1 MQNKSRVSII
11 LPVYNRRHLIMRAV
25 NSVLEQTIDS
35 WELLIMDD
43 GSTDGLEE
51 LVLPLIID
59 NSQCRYFKHA
69 RRGVAATRNLGL
81 HAATGE
87 FITFLDSDDEYKPD
101 HLSKRLD
108 YMDQHP
114 DVDIIHGGVE
124 LVGPPESFYVRDAFD
139 PGRRIH
145 LSECCIGAT
154 FFGKKQV
161 FLKSGGFKHL
171 PYSAESEFLPRV
183 SALFH
188 VDKVDFPTYIY
199 YTGLQDSICTIV
211 KNKTTNSD
219 Q

>member
-1 MQNKSRVSII
+1 MTNNTRVSII
-11 LPVYNRRHLIMRAV
+11 LPVYNRRHLIIRAI
-25 NSVLEQTIDS
+25 NSVQAQTNHS

-43 GSTDGLEE
+43 GSTDGLEN
-51 LVLPLIID
+51 LILPLIPE
-59 NSQCRYFKHA
+59 NSQWRYFKHA

-108 YMDQHP
+108 YMRGHP

-124 LVGPPESFYVRDAFD
+124 LVGPPESFYVQDALN
-139 PGRRIH
+139 PGRKIH

-161 FLKSGGFKHL
+161 FLKSGGFKL
-171 PYSAESEFLPRV
+171 IPYSAESEFLPRV
-183 SALFH
+183 SAQFH
-188 VDKVDFPTYIY
+188 VEKVDFPTYIY
-199 YTGLQDSICTIV
+199 HTGLQDSICTIV
-211 KNKTTNSD
+211 KNRNKNSE
-219 Q
+219 